1 MIIGGTYIIT
11 RHNEYLLHYI
21 HISVNQRFDL
31 FSKPYTLMSLPGIL
45 YQTWRA
51 FLCFLSV
58 IIFILGAIFIVLQQ
72 VLIKTIVR
80 FSPHYTKVLL
90 DSSKKS
96 FILLLITIFRINSR
110 NTKIR
115 LTVPK
120 ELNEKQAVIPES
132 KDHNVLVKTVL
143 DKQSIMIA
151 NHQIYTDWVYL
162 WWLSYTSNLGGSVYI
177 LLKKSLSYIPLLGYG
192 MKNYEFIFL
201 SRKWQE
207 DQITLHNQ
215 LNEIDRNGRGLGR
228 LNGMIP
234 EWTTPEG
241 KFIWTDKSLQ
251 SGNIHEAGTKWPYQ
265 LILFP
270 EGTNLSANTRK
281 KSIKYAEK
289 INKQPFNNVL
299 LPHVTG
305 LYTII
310 KSLTS
315 CKYLYDV
322 TIAYSGVDRHEYAQD
337 IYTMKKVFL
346 EGKSP
351 QCIDIHINLVK
362 TEDIPLKNVD
372 EFSDW
377 LFKRWEIKD
386 QLLENYYDNDGV
398 FYKDEEKSNVIS
410 GIYDCCCSSKE
421 YLQILFV
428 PCLTL
433 WVVLQAFIK
442 WVFK

>member
-1 MIIGGTYIIT
+1 
-11 RHNEYLLHYI
+11 
-21 HISVNQRFDL
+21 
-31 FSKPYTLMSLPGIL
+31 MSLTGIL
-45 YQTWRA
+45 YKTTRA

-72 VLIKTIVR
+72 FLIKTL
-80 FSPHYTKVLL
+80 FTSSPHYTKLFL

-96 FILLLITIFRINSR
+96 FILLLITIFKLTSKD
-110 NTKIR
+110 TKIR

-120 ELNEKQAVIPES
+120 EVNDRHGIISEVKDES
-132 KDHNVLVKTVL
+132 LAKTL
-143 DKQSIMIA
+143 MERQSIMIA

-162 WWLSYTSNLGGSVYI
+162 WWLSYTSDLGGSVYI
-177 LLKKSLSYIPLLGYG
+177 LLKKSLSYIPVLRYG

-215 LNEIDRNGRGLGR
+215 LNDIDRNSRGLGR
-228 LNGMIP
+228 VNGNIP
-234 EWTTPEG
+234 EKTTHEG
-241 KFIWTDKSLQ
+241 KFLWGDLDSKSK
-251 SGNIHEAGTKWPYQ
+251 AGHKWPYQ

-289 INKQPFNNVL
+289 VNKQPFRNVL

-310 KSLTS
+310 KTLSS

-322 TIAYSGVDRHEYAQD
+322 TIAYSGVKRHEYAQD
-337 IYTMKKVFL
+337 IYTMKRVFL

-351 QCIDIHINLVK
+351 HCIDIHVTVVK
-362 TEDIPLKNVD
+362 MEDIPMGSID

-377 LFKRWEIKD
+377 LFKRWEMKD
-386 QLLENYYDNDGV
+386 NLMQSFYDNNGV
-398 FYKDEEKSNVIS
+398 FYNGEKNEGVIS
-410 GIYDCCCSSKE
+410 SVYDCCCSPKE
-421 YLQILFV
+421 YLQILFA

-433 WVVLQAFIK
+433 WFVLKVFIK

>member
-1 MIIGGTYIIT
+1 MGLTGA
-11 RHNEYLLHYI
+11 
-21 HISVNQRFDL
+21 
-31 FSKPYTLMSLPGIL
+31 L
-45 YQTWRA
+45 YKTFRA

-58 IIFILGAIFIVLQQ
+58 IIFILGAFFIVLQQ
-72 VLIKTIVR
+72 FLIKTILTS
-80 FSPHYTKVLL
+80 SPYYTKVLL
-90 DSSKKS
+90 DASKKS
-96 FILLLITIFRINSR
+96 FILLLITIFKINSKD
-110 NTKIR
+110 TQIR

-120 ELNEKQAVIPES
+120 ELNDKHTIIPEN
-132 KDHNVLVKTVL
+132 DEYDVLVKTL
-143 DKQSIMIA
+143 FEKQSIMIA

-162 WWLSYTSNLGGSVYI
+162 WWLSYTSDLGGSVYI
-177 LLKKSLSYIPLLGYG
+177 LLKKSLSYIPVLGYG

-207 DQITLHNQ
+207 DQITLNNH
-215 LNEIDRNGRGLGR
+215 LNDIDRNARGIGR
-228 LNGMIP
+228 LNGKIP
-234 EWTTPEG
+234 DWTTPEG
-241 KFIWTDKSLQ
+241 EFIWTDKDALLESE
-251 SGNIHEAGTKWPYQ
+251 IHQTGTKWPYQ

-289 INKQPFNNVL
+289 VNKQPFKNVL

-310 KSLTS
+310 KTLKS

-351 QCIDIHINLVK
+351 KCIDIHINLVK
-362 TEDIPLKNVD
+362 VEDIPLASID

-377 LFKRWEIKD
+377 LFERWAIKD
-386 QLLENYYDNDGV
+386 ELMENYYDNNGV
-398 FYKDEEKSNVIS
+398 FYKDEKSSGVVS
-410 GIYDCCCSSKE
+410 GIYDCCCSPKE
-421 YLQILFV
+421 YFQILFA

-433 WVVLQAFIK
+433 WFVLKVFIK
-442 WVFK
+442 WVFS